1 MGECNEERKLIQK
14 SIYEEA
20 DTQAKDYDKSP
31 ILFLGGDWHPGV
43 VGIAASKICRK
54 VLEPCLVI

>member
-31 ILFLGGDWHPGV
+31 ILFLGG
-43 VGIAASKICRK
+43 
-54 VLEPCLVI
+54 